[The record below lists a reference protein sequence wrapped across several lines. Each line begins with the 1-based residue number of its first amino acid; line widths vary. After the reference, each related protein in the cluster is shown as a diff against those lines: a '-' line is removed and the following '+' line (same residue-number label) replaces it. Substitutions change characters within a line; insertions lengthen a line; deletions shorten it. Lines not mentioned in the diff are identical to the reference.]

1 MIVRRYLFATAFAV
15 LIGAHPSVAF
25 AASSTPYRGG
35 ARAPHLAAPALRSTQ
50 PIADGRDIGTADLA
64 DTAPH
69 SSARLKH
76 AKAKLKPSQ
85 SRFESTPLGI
95 GTLKPTTH
103 TSSGGGSSIIRT
115 LLGLIIVI
123 GSIYGVAWILRRVK
137 RSREAQATGN
147 GLASV
152 ATLPLGPGRSLHLV
166 RAGTDVILV
175 GASEHG
181 VTPIRSYTEEEALAN
196 GVLSETG
203 GDALLHDAA
212 RAFSP
217 PSTATAHT
225 PAGATKG
232 QWRGLG
238 APDAPAPKL
247 VEALRRLTVR

>member
-1 MIVRRYLFATAFAV
+1 MIVRRYLFATALAV
-15 LIGAHPSVAF
+15 LIGAQPSVAL
-25 AASSTPYRGG
+25 AASPTPYRGG
-35 ARAPHLAAPALRSTQ
+35 ALAPHLASSAALSTQ
-50 PIADGRDIGTADLA
+50 PIVDVRDIGTADIA

-69 SSARLKH
+69 SGVRLTH
-76 AKAKLKPSQ
+76 AKTTLKPSQ

-95 GTLKPTTH
+95 GTLKPATH
-103 TSSGGGSSIIRT
+103 TSSSGGSSIVRT
-115 LLGLIIVI
+115 LFGLIVVI
-123 GSIYGVAWILRRVK
+123 GLIYGVSWVLRRVK

-175 GASEHG
+175 GTSEHG
-181 VTPIRSYTEEEALAN
+181 VTPIASYTEEEALAN
-196 GVLSETG
+196 GVLSEAG
-203 GDALLHDAA
+203 GEAMLHDAA

-217 PSTATAHT
+217 AAAPTAHT

-232 QWRGLG
+232 QWRGLD

-247 VEALRRLTVR
+247 VETLRRLTVR